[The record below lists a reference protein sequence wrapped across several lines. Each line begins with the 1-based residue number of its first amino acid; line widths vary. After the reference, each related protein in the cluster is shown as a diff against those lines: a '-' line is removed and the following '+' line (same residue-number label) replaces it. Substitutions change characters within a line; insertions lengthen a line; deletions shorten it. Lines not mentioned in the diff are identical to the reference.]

1 MRRTIG
7 LTEND
12 LSRIVKNVL
21 SENLNNKTKDF
32 LKSIDYNSDGNYY
45 DWDGT
50 DEDLMLATLK
60 SIKTISEYQTINNEV
75 VNKTKKNIIYWINAE
90 TSGQQREVLL
100 CRLQTLGA
108 NGTGKTKEY
117 CGQWVYQNIG
127 CNARFKN
134 LGLSDMSDLK
144 VEKKGDGFAL
154 YSDGPNGHYICTI

>member
-1 MRRTIG
+1 MRRTIK

-21 SENLNNKTKDF
+21 SENLNNKTNDF
-32 LKSIDYNSDGNYY
+32 LKSIDYDSDGEYY

-50 DEDLMLATLK
+50 DYELMLSTLK

-75 VNKTKKNIIYWINAE
+75 VNKTKKNIIYWVNSE
-90 TSGQQREVLL
+90 TSGQSREVLL

-117 CGQWVYQNIG
+117 CGQYVYNNVS
-127 CNARFKN
+127 CNTLFKTKE
-134 LGLSDMSDLK
+134 GIRGMEDLK
-144 VEKKGDGFAL
+144 VKEKDNGFAL
-154 YSDGPNGHYICTI
+154 YTQLFDNYVCTI